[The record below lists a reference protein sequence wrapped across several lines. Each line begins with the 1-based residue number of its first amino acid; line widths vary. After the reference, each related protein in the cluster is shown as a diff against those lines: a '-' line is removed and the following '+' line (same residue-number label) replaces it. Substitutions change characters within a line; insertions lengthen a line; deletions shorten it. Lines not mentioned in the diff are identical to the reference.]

1 MVYPISKFIV
11 PPIFRLWLRKVNGL
25 ENIPRDE
32 PFIIVAN
39 HTSYYETL
47 LLPCI
52 IVQALNKKMHAWVN
66 ERYWNIPIAKFFLD
80 LWGGIPVY
88 LGKEKNSKEKNK
100 KAFQITLN
108 YLKNGEIMMIF
119 PEGKRS
125 PDGKLQKAYS
135 GAAKLALLSKVP
147 VLPIGVTGSGKVLPK
162 GKIFPRFAR
171 CEVSIGKPIYF
182 KKYYNKKI
190 TDRMLDGATMDV
202 MKQIGKL
209 IGQKYNY

>member
-1 MVYPISKFIV
+1 MAYPISKFIV
-11 PPIFRLWLRKVNGL
+11 PPIFKLWLRKVNGL

-32 PFIIVAN
+32 PFIMAAN

-52 IVQALNKKMHAWVN
+52 VVQVLNKKMHAWVN
-66 ERYWNIPIAKFFLD
+66 ESYWNNPATKFFLD
-80 LWGGIPVY
+80 LWECIPVY
-88 LGKEKNSKEKNK
+88 LGREKNLKEKNSA
-100 KAFQITLN
+100 AFQSALR
-108 YLKNGEIMMIF
+108 YLRNGEIMMIF
-119 PEGKRS
+119 PEGRRS
-125 PDGKLQKAYS
+125 SDGKLQKAYS

-147 VLPIGVTGSGKVLPK
+147 VLPIGVIGSSKVLPK

-171 CEVSIGKPIYF
+171 CEVKIGKPMYF

-190 TDRMLDGATMDV
+190 NDQMLEGATRDV
-202 MKQIGKL
+202 MEQIGKL

>member
-1 MVYPISKFIV
+1 M

-25 ENIPRDE
+25 ENIPRDG
-32 PFIIVAN
+32 PFIMAAN

-52 IVQALNKKMHAWVN
+52 IIKVLNKKMHAWVN
-66 ERYWNIPIAKFFLD
+66 ERYWNSPVAKFFLD
-80 LWGGIPVY
+80 LWKCIPVY
-88 LGKEKNSKEKNK
+88 LGKEKNLKEKNNA
-100 KAFQITLN
+100 AFQSALV

-119 PEGKRS
+119 PEGRRS
-125 PDGKLQKAYS
+125 TDGKLQKSYP

-147 VLPIGVTGSGKVLPK
+147 VLPIGVIGSGKVLPK

-171 CEVSIGKPIYF
+171 CEVSIGKPMYF

-190 TDRMLDGATMDV
+190 NDRVLESATRDI
-202 MKQIGKL
+202 MKQIGKM

>member
-1 MVYPISKFIV
+1 MAYPISKFIV

-32 PFIIVAN
+32 PFIIAAN
-39 HTSYYETL
+39 HISYYETL

-52 IVQALNKKMHAWVN
+52 IVQALNKKMHALVN
-66 ERYWNIPIAKFFLD
+66 ERYWNIPIAKFFLN

-100 KAFQITLN
+100 KAFQITLY

-147 VLPIGVTGSGKVLPK
+147 VLPIGVIGSGKVLPK
-162 GKIFPRFAR
+162 GKFFPRFAR
-171 CEVSIGKPIYF
+171 CEVNIGKPMYF

-190 TDRMLDGATMDV
+190 NERVLESATRAI
-202 MKQIGKL
+202 MKRIGKL